1 VNVASRAASRSVTHL
16 TTMAARRRS
25 VPARSIRYVEI
36 ADTLRKRIAKG
47 RYSGVT
53 VLPSESELSEE
64 FAASRVTIR
73 RALETLRD
81 EGLVASRQGLG
92 WTLVTGATPQVL
104 GRLGT
109 IEEQLSAAG
118 VRSARRVLDFAFERA
133 PKRIASLLDADDV
146 LRVKRVNLADG
157 EPFAVVTVWCPE
169 DIGRRLSR
177 SDVERSSF
185 YELIDVPLR
194 GATQTIAADAATAG
208 EAKLLG
214 VKAGSPVLRCERT
227 TRDVKGRVVLFSEH
241 VFPGHRTSFVVEL
254 PSVAHSIAPTGLR
267 LVD

>member
-1 VNVASRAASRSVTHL
+1 
-16 TTMAARRRS
+16 MAPRRRTTA
-25 VPARSIRYVEI
+25 PRSIRYVEI
-36 ADTLRKRIAKG
+36 ADTLRKRISRG
-47 RYSGVT
+47 RYAGAA
-53 VLPSESELSEE
+53 VLPSESELSAE
-64 FAASRVTIR
+64 FDASRVTIR
-73 RALETLRD
+73 RALDTLRD
-81 EGLVASRQGLG
+81 EGLIASRQGLG
-92 WTLVTGATPQVL
+92 WTLTTGTTPQVL

-118 VRSARRVLDFAFERA
+118 MRSARQVLDFAFERA
-133 PKRIASLLDADDV
+133 PKRIAELLDVDSV

-185 YELIDVPLR
+185 YELIDVALR
-194 GATQTIAADAATAG
+194 GASQTIAADAATAS
-208 EAKLLG
+208 EARLLK
-214 VKAGSPVLRCERT
+214 VKVGSPVLRCERT
-227 TRDVKGRVVLFSEH
+227 TRDVKSRVVLFSEH
-241 VFPGHRTSFVVEL
+241 VFPAHRTSFVVEL